1 MKISMW
7 MIAERLRDCAP
18 NCDIKRGEP
27 CIEGIRFLSDP
38 GSGAYEERFVYL
50 CTELSNIMLV
60 NGEDMILIQGQDTEI
75 VLNRLLDIFEF
86 YNRWEAAL
94 WELSVRSSLQAV
106 LDRGGEALQNPMILS
121 ALDGS
126 VLAMSSQYRDMD
138 LNENWVYCREK
149 GFIPTSILG
158 TPVRSEDN
166 RAAEWLE
173 KPQVL
178 LLPQN
183 IRTIGALLYA
193 DEKPVA
199 AISLWEMDVAI
210 HPGHVH
216 LMKLLCDV
224 LGSMLRKGEE
234 STSLRNE
241 VSILTDL
248 LNGVRID
255 TGLLQRLELRCHK
268 PWVLLTVS
276 SPYSVNPVSRQSL
289 VRQMVG
295 APEACIPMLYGE
307 EVVCLLSEGQGEV
320 LIKRLFGRRELELY
334 SVILS
339 MPFDDLEYLSTRY
352 RQNRYCLERRGNRSG
367 SCRSEEQGLAFAL
380 NTLRKH
386 AVPEA
391 LVHPALA
398 ALRKYDREH
407 DGDMYASL
415 YYYLY
420 YERSLQKAADA
431 VHVHRNSFL
440 YRIRR
445 IQTLLKLDLDDPE
458 VRAYL
463 LFSYRVL
470 NFSSAKA

>member
-7 MIAERLRDCAP
+7 MIADRLRDCAP

-38 GSGAYEERFVYL
+38 GIGEYEARFVYL
-50 CTELSNIMLV
+50 CTELSNTMLI

-86 YNRWEAAL
+86 YNRWESAL
-94 WELSVRSSLQAV
+94 WELSARGSLQAV
-106 LDRGGEALQNPMILS
+106 LDKGGEALQNPMILS
-121 ALDGS
+121 AMDGS

-149 GFIPTSILG
+149 GCIPTSILG
-158 TPVRSEDN
+158 TPVRAEDSQT
-166 RAAEWLE
+166 AEWTG

-178 LLPQN
+178 LLHQN

-210 HPGHVH
+210 HPAHVQ

-248 LNGVRID
+248 LNGVKID
-255 TGLLQRLELRCHK
+255 TVLFQRLELRCKK
-268 PWVLLTVS
+268 PWVLLTVR

-289 VRQMVG
+289 VRQMIG

-307 EVVCLLSEGQGEV
+307 EVVCLLSEGQGEA
-320 LIKRLFGRRELELY
+320 LIKRLFGRQELELY

-339 MPFDDLEYLSTRY
+339 MAFDELEYLPTRY
-352 RQNRYCLERRGNRSG
+352 RQNQYCLERRENRPG
-367 SCRSEEQGLAFAL
+367 CCHAEEQGLAFAM
-380 NTLRKH
+380 NTLREH
-386 AVPEA
+386 AISEA

-445 IQTLLKLDLDDPE
+445 IQKLLKLNLDDPE
-458 VRAYL
+458 IRVYL
-463 LFSYRVL
+463 LFSYMLIEFRHI
-470 NFSSAKA
+470 